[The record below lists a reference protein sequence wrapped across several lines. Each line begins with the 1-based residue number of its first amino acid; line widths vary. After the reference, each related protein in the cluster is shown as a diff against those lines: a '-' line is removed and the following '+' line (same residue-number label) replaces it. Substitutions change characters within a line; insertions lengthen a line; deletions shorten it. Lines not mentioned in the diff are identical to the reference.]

1 MFYTVKDGDTL
12 PKIAEKFYGVRSRWQ
27 QIYDANPEVI
37 ILIPGVKLFIPL
49 TQNMYDKKLE
59 KNEKIKT
66 YAKLWKSKNMTK
78 SKHSIKN
85 NFLRLGA
92 ICGSLL
98 IGLSSI
104 PIPIFL
110 AQSAQAQQTPKTS
123 NDSVIPPMPEKLQPP
138 SGKVVPV
145 NGKVSVKL
153 TNQTNAVLTYEVIGH
168 TKQRTLSGKSTVTL
182 KDLPVAVAVSFRRQD
197 KGLLTVNLQKETAPG
212 LLEVKLDEG
221 NNFGEDKIAMK
232 IEKTGEV
239 FLK

>member
-27 QIYDANPEVI
+27 QIYHANPEVI
-37 ILIPGVKLFIPL
+37 LLIPGVTLFIPIH
-49 TQNMYDKKLE
+49 QNIYDKELE
-59 KNEKIKT
+59 NNENNKNLCKAIGGE
-66 YAKLWKSKNMTK
+66 NMTK

-85 NFLRLGA
+85 NFVRVGA
-92 ICGSLL
+92 IYGSLL

-104 PIPIFL
+104 AIPIFL
-110 AQSAQAQQTPKTS
+110 AQSAQAQQAPKTS
-123 NDSVIPPMPEKLQPP
+123 NDSVIPPMPEGLQTP
-138 SGKVVPV
+138 SAKIVPV
-145 NGKVSVKL
+145 NSKVSVKL
-153 TNQTNAVLTYEVIGH
+153 TNQTNAVLAYEVIGH

-182 KDLPVAVAVSFRRQD
+182 KDLPVAVAISFRRQD
-197 KGLLTVNLQKETAPG
+197 KGLLTVHLQGETAPG

-221 NNFGEDKIAMK
+221 KNFGEDKIAMK

>member
-12 PKIAEKFYGVRSRWQ
+12 PKIAEKFYGDRSWWRP
-27 QIYDANPEVI
+27 IYDANPDVI
-37 ILIPGVKLFIPL
+37 LLIPEVTLLISLPKNI
-49 TQNMYDKKLE
+49 YEKELE
-59 KNEKIKT
+59 NNENLCPPIGG
-66 YAKLWKSKNMTK
+66 ANMTK
-78 SKHSIKN
+78 SKHIKN
-85 NFLRLGA
+85 NFVRVGA
-92 ICGSLL
+92 IFGSLL

-123 NDSVIPPMPEKLQPP
+123 NDSVIPPMPEGLQTP
-138 SGKVVPV
+138 SAKIVPV
-145 NGKVSVKL
+145 NGKVNVKL

-182 KDLPVAVAVSFRRQD
+182 KDLPVAVAISFRRQD
-197 KGLLTVNLQKETAPG
+197 KGLLTVHLQGETAPG

-221 NNFGEDKIAMK
+221 KNFGEDKIAMK